1 MNITSAVWGMS
12 IIASSASA
20 IGRVPARQLHSLTL
34 RDVNHVGIALAWA
47 TLVSVLE
54 FCFCLFVCLFHILSV
69 SFLRD
74 IYTSASVLC
83 GLSPCADR

>member
-1 MNITSAVWGMS
+1 MNITSAVWGVG

-20 IGRVPARQLHSLTL
+20 IGRVPARQLHSLTR

-54 FCFCLFVCLFHILSV
+54 FGFCLFVYSIFCQCPFSGTFTPLLQSCV
-69 SFLRD
+69 
-74 IYTSASVLC
+74 V
-83 GLSPCADR
+83 